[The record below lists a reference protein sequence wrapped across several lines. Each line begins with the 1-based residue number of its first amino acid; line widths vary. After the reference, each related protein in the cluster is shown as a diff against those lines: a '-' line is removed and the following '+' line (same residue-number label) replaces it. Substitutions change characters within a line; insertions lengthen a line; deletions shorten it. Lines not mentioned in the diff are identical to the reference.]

1 MDKMKAVLKSLKGR
15 TLKVNVDLA
24 AGVIDIELHA
34 PNAPESYDSIL
45 EVGDDVFV
53 VNHKSL
59 NTNKSYY
66 LGIDKV
72 IRVEAP

>member
-1 MDKMKAVLKSLKGR
+1 MVSLFRKPHKHWLKIAP
-15 TLKVNVDLA
+15 KVFMRW
-24 AGVIDIELHA
+24 LHIKLGA

-45 EVGDDVFV
+45 EVGDDMFQ

-59 NTNKSYY
+59 NTNKSHY
-66 LGIDKV
+66 LTIDKV